1 MTACIARDRAQSFAL
16 RDITHI
22 VRERPCP
29 VERGGP
35 EIFGFPRD
43 DVARAVAHATADAF
57 DRFIDE
63 HALSRLGFHARE
75 VVAALALAFELAL
88 CLRPLVEESRHVRD
102 EILHD
107 RQIVQ
112 RSDFEAV
119 VLKSEKPVL
128 VDFWAAW
135 CGPCRMI
142 APIVEQIHGEL
153 GDKVTVMKMDI
164 DENPATPNRLGIMS
178 IPTVIIF
185 KDGKAAE
192 RTVGYRPNMKG
203 DLKAKLEALI

>member
-1 MTACIARDRAQSFAL
+1 M
-16 RDITHI
+16 
-22 VRERPCP
+22 E
-29 VERGGP
+29 
-35 EIFGFPRD
+35 
-43 DVARAVAHATADAF
+43 VAN
-57 DRFIDE
+57 I
-63 HALSRLGFHARE
+63 
-75 VVAALALAFELAL
+75 
-88 CLRPLVEESRHVRD
+88 
-102 EILHD
+102 
-107 RQIVQ
+107 
-112 RSDFEAV
+112 EAV
-119 VLKSEKPVL
+119 TDKSFEDSVLKSDKPVL

-153 GDKVTVMKMDI
+153 GDKVKVVKMDI
-164 DENPATPNRLGIMS
+164 DENPATPQRLGIMS

>member
-1 MTACIARDRAQSFAL
+1 MG
-16 RDITHI
+16 DIT
-22 VRERPCP
+22 
-29 VERGGP
+29 
-35 EIFGFPRD
+35 
-43 DVARAVAHATADAF
+43 AVTD
-57 DRFIDE
+57 
-63 HALSRLGFHARE
+63 
-75 VVAALALAFELAL
+75 
-88 CLRPLVEESRHVRD
+88 
-102 EILHD
+102 
-107 RQIVQ
+107 
-112 RSDFEAV
+112 SDFEAV

-164 DENPATPNRLGIMS
+164 DENPATPNKLGIMS

-185 KDGKAAE
+185 KNGKAAE
-192 RTVGYRPNMKG
+192 RTVGYRPNMKD

>member
-1 MTACIARDRAQSFAL
+1 MA
-16 RDITHI
+16 DIT
-22 VRERPCP
+22 
-29 VERGGP
+29 
-35 EIFGFPRD
+35 
-43 DVARAVAHATADAF
+43 AVTD
-57 DRFIDE
+57 
-63 HALSRLGFHARE
+63 
-75 VVAALALAFELAL
+75 
-88 CLRPLVEESRHVRD
+88 
-102 EILHD
+102 
-107 RQIVQ
+107 
-112 RSDFEAV
+112 SDFDTV
-119 VLKSEKPVL
+119 VLKSDKPVL

-164 DENPATPNRLGIMS
+164 DENPATPNKLGIMS